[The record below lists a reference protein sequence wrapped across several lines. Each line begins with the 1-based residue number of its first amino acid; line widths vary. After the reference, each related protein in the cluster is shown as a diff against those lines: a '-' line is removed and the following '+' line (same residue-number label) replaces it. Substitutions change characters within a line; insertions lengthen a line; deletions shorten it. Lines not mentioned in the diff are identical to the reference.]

1 MIQRSALPLVL
12 ACALTACGQDAPASG
27 GSTTTSARAA
37 ASGSPAATTTATA
50 TATAS
55 ATATATATATAAAA
69 ASPPPISAEPTLE
82 EWDAAKIDLG
92 LVTGADALG
101 CVGRRIREWIRV
113 GCSAGKSSNGTPV
126 SIQVVKGFMASK
138 ISILKERNGAL
149 MLIFPAHTGMDA
161 EAAVNFADASFR
173 LVARWP
179 AGQPEPK
186 AIASMERV
194 TSPAKIEGSATVSMT
209 DALPPEP
216 TLEGAPALA
225 DWAAAKEVGVKGSS
239 AVGCE
244 TRMSGEWF
252 RMVCRSNS
260 NTGKAASG
268 ASVPAFDPKNG
279 YVVSGGGATV
289 VVARFVKGS
298 EIAVDLGWEKTFGRM
313 TLLWPKDMGRT
324 PALLGEI
331 VTKL

>member
-27 GSTTTSARAA
+27 GSTATSTQAA
-37 ASGSPAATTTATA
+37 ASGSPAATSTAAA

-55 ATATATATATAAAA
+55 ATATATATAAAA
-69 ASPPPISAEPTLE
+69 ASPPTISAEPTLE
-82 EWDAAKIDLG
+82 EWDAAKIELG

-101 CVGRRIREWIRV
+101 CVGRRIREWVRL

-149 MLIFPAHTGMDA
+149 MLVFPAHAGMDA

-186 AIASMERV
+186 PLASMERV
-194 TSPAKIEGSATVSMT
+194 ASPAKIEGSATVSMT
-209 DALPPEP
+209 DALPAELA
-216 TLEGAPALA
+216 LEGAPALA

-260 NTGKAASG
+260 NTGKATSG
-268 ASVPAFDPKNG
+268 AAVPAFDAKTG

-289 VVARFVKGS
+289 VVAKFVKGS